1 MLHSRVVFDKYLVEN
16 FHPFS
21 LGSAKETDRAG
32 WITEKAKEVDACLH
46 ETH

>member
-1 MLHSRVVFDKYLVEN
+1 MLHTRVVFDEYIVGN

-21 LGSAKETDRAG
+21 PGSTKKTDIAG

-46 ETH
+46 ELH